1 MNMKNVNAGK
11 TQKNTRGMVQEISE
25 ILKNIHEDQQQFD
38 RTVAEL
44 KDNICLTRIKET
56 KK

>member
-11 TQKNTRGMVQEISE
+11 IQKNTRGMVQEISE